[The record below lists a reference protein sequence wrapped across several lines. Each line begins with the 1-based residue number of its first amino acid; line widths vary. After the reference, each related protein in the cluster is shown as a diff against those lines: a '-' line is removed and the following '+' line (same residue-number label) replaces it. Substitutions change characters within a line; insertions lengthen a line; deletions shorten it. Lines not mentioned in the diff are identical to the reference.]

1 MNRELTVNLRLT
13 AATGENAKIASQV
26 TDTLNKIQTAASL
39 AAKAAESVGKSVATM
54 GSAAQTASQN
64 SQALKSGLEGISQSA
79 STAAKSVENLTSSLK
94 KANEAQL
101 SGAAAWTSAA
111 KRYAMAGP
119 GTSAYGSPI
128 GPMPSR
134 PGPGGM
140 EMWTSAST
148 LYGPKSFSQLSGAE
162 LGAFARRTTAA
173 NPYEM
178 YQSPIGPK
186 RFEDLTGPELSAFA
200 RRMTPGYD
208 NNHREV
214 QGPVEPNY
222 KGIIGGIQEDMAEK
236 LKEQTEETNRLAD
249 ARQKLASVDNKLMTG
264 VTQLGSGIASL
275 ARSMVLLTAATDE
288 DAAKMLIMLARFE
301 AVVQAVKGITSVV
314 RGATAVWNAYNK
326 AAAIAATI
334 GGAGMMGGRVG
345 RAGAA
350 ASGLAGGAI
359 AGGAVAAGGEA
370 AGGFLTSTLVGIG
383 QGLTELSPLATG
395 SAIGRTFLGGVAAGY
410 GATALINNGLMYDV
424 RGNPLTAGART
435 GAVNQ
440 GYGTQQSFEWD
451 ALTGFLGSTWRARS
465 SEQASAAGVAR
476 MQQQLAEREEMNGRT
491 SNRRIRDQRIGRSQ
505 WDIDTQQS
513 MFIASMQDPARNP
526 NWRDGF
532 VQQGRVNTA
541 EINAIENRLRS
552 SDLMITK
559 DDNAEAREKKDEE
572 RNQLS
577 ERLNDLTRQRLSLM
591 QQEAET
597 ANRIVASQ
605 RQSLAQMGS
614 GDTRRLAD
622 AIRTAESG
630 GDLTARQIAMLRQNN
645 IVGYDDQI
653 RTNEERL
660 ISRDPNARYIYENQR
675 EKTQVDEL
683 TRNFNVAVN
692 SEMVLKVQAE
702 IDKSAPQWM
711 SEAMKFLTQQVERIK
726 KETAD
731 LINQQFDNA
740 ARRGE
745 QNGKAQNGSG
755 GGNVPAS
762 AGPGIK

>member
-13 AATGENAKIASQV
+13 AATGENAKVVSQV
-26 TDTLNKIQTAASL
+26 TDTLNKIQTAASQ

-54 GSAAQTASQN
+54 GNAAQTASQN
-64 SQALKSGLEGISQSA
+64 AQALKAGMDGISQSA
-79 STAAKSVENLTSSLK
+79 ATAAKSVENLTSSLK

-111 KRYAMAGP
+111 RRYAIAGP

-134 PGPGGM
+134 PGPSGM
-140 EMWTSAST
+140 EIWTSAST
-148 LYGPKSFSQLSGAE
+148 FYGPRSFSQLSGPE
-162 LGAFARRTTAA
+162 LGAFVRRTTAA

-200 RRMTPGYD
+200 RRVTPGYD
-208 NNHREV
+208 NIHREV
-214 QGPVEPNY
+214 QGPPEPNY
-222 KGIIGGIQEDMAEK
+222 GAIIGGIQEDMAEK

-249 ARQKLASVDNKLMTG
+249 ARQKLASVDNRLMTG

-275 ARSMVLLTAATDE
+275 ARSMVLLTASTDE

-301 AVVQAVKGITSVV
+301 SLVQAVKGVTNVV

-334 GGAGMMGGRVG
+334 GGAGMMGRRGGSAVG
-345 RAGAA
+345 GVV
-350 ASGLAGGAI
+350 GGAV

-410 GATALINNGLMYDV
+410 GATALVNNGLMYDIQG
-424 RGNPLTAGART
+424 RPLTNGAMT

-440 GYGTQQSFEWD
+440 GYGTRQSFEWD
-451 ALTGFLGSTWRARS
+451 MLTGFLGSTWRARS

-476 MQQQLAEREEMNGRT
+476 MQQQLAEREEMNNRT
-491 SNRRIRDQRIGRSQ
+491 SNRRVRDQRIGRAQ
-505 WDIDTQQS
+505 WDIDTEQT
-513 MFIASMQDPARNP
+513 MFIASLQDPARNP
-526 NWRDGF
+526 NWRDQYQSQF
-532 VQQGRVNTA
+532 RVNSAEATA
-541 EINAIENRLRS
+541 IQRRLLS
-552 SDLMITK
+552 SDLMVTK
-559 DDNAEAREKKDEE
+559 DDNAEAAEKKQEE
-572 RNQLS
+572 RNQLN

-605 RQSLAQMGS
+605 REGLAQMSRGDARSLANAIKSAADGS
-614 GDTRRLAD
+614 LTDKEIGLLRR
-622 AIRTAESG
+622 
-630 GDLTARQIAMLRQNN
+630 NN
-645 IVGYDDQI
+645 IQGYDDVIKKSQEAI
-653 RTNEERL
+653 IASDANK
-660 ISRDPNARYIYENQR
+660 AFIYQNQR
-675 EKTQVDEL
+675 DKTNVDEL
-683 TRNFNVAVN
+683 NKNYNIAVN

-745 QNGKAQNGSG
+745 QNSKATSGGSG
-755 GGNVPAS
+755 GVIPAS

>member
-1 MNRELTVNLRLT
+1 VNRELTVNLRLT

-26 TDTLNKIQTAASL
+26 TDTLNKIHTAASL

-119 GTSAYGSPI
+119 GTTAYGSPI

-134 PGPGGM
+134 AGPGGV

-148 LYGPKSFSQLSGAE
+148 YYGPRSFSQLSGAE

-178 YQSPIGPK
+178 YHSPIGPK
-186 RFEDLTGPELSAFA
+186 RFEDLTGPELSAYA

-222 KGIIGGIQEDMAEK
+222 GGIIGGIQEDMASK

-249 ARQKLASVDNKLMTG
+249 ARNKLAAIDNKLMTG
-264 VTQLGSGIASL
+264 VTQLGSGITSL

-334 GGAGMMGGRVG
+334 GGAGMMGGRRG
-345 RAGAA
+345 GSTAA
-350 ASGLAGGAI
+350 GLAGGAI

-410 GATALINNGLMYDV
+410 GATALVNNGLMYDV

-440 GYGTQQSFEWD
+440 GYGTQQAFEWD
-451 ALTGFLGSTWRARS
+451 SLTGFLGSTWRARNS
-465 SEQASAAGVAR
+465 QIASADGVAR
-476 MQQQLAEREEMNGRT
+476 MQQQLAEREEMNSRT
-491 SNRRIRDQRIGRSQ
+491 SNRRIRDQRIGRAQ

-513 MFIASMQDPARNP
+513 MFLASIQDPARNP
-526 NWRDGF
+526 NWRDQF

-541 EINAIENRLRS
+541 EINAIESRLRS
-552 SDLMITK
+552 SALTITK
-559 DDNAEAREKKDEE
+559 DDKAEAREKKDEE

-577 ERLNDLTRQRLSLM
+577 ERLNELTRQRLSLM

-702 IDKSAPQWM
+702 LDSSAPKWM

-726 KETAD
+726 TETAN

-740 ARRGE
+740 ARKNE
-745 QNGKAQNGSG
+745 QNGKAQG
-755 GGNVPAS
+755 GGGGGVIPAS

>member
-26 TDTLNKIQTAASL
+26 TDTLNKIQTAASM
-39 AAKAAESVGKSVATM
+39 AAKAAESVGKSVASM
-54 GSAAQTASQN
+54 GNAAQTASQN
-64 SQALKSGLEGISQSA
+64 SQALKSGLDGISQSA

-111 KRYAMAGP
+111 RRYATAGP
-119 GTSAYGSPI
+119 GVTAYGSPI

-134 PGPGGM
+134 AGPGGV

-148 LYGPKSFSQLSGAE
+148 YYGPKPFSQLSGAE
-162 LGAFARRTTAA
+162 LGAFARRTSAS

-178 YQSPIGPK
+178 YHSPIGPK

-208 NNHREV
+208 DNHREV

-222 KGIIGGIQEDMAEK
+222 AGIIGGVQSDMAAK
-236 LKEQTEETNRLAD
+236 LKAQTEETNRLAE
-249 ARQKLASVDNKLMTG
+249 ARVRLAAVDNKLMTG
-264 VTQLGSGIASL
+264 VTQLGSGITSL

-326 AAAIAATI
+326 AAAIAAGI
-334 GGAGMMGGRVG
+334 GGVGALGGRG
-345 RAGAA
+345 GAA
-350 ASGLAGGAI
+350 AGMAGGAI
-359 AGGAVAAGGEA
+359 AGGAVAAGSEA
-370 AGGFLTSTLVGIG
+370 AGGFLSTTLLGIRA
-383 QGLTELSPLATG
+383 GLTELSPPATS
-395 SAIGRTFLGGVAAGY
+395 SAIGRTFLGGAAAGY
-410 GATALINNGLMYDV
+410 GLTAVANNLSMYDMAG
-424 RGNPLTAGART
+424 RPLTSGAMT
-435 GAVNQ
+435 GATNQ
-440 GYGTQQSFEWD
+440 GYGTWQSFETD
-451 ALTGFLGSTWRARS
+451 ALFGFLPSTWRARS
-465 SEQASAAGVAR
+465 SEQASAAGVLR
-476 MQQQLAEREEMNGRT
+476 MQQQLAEREEMNTRT
-491 SNRRIRDQRIGRSQ
+491 SNRRIRDQQIGRAQ
-505 WDIDTQQS
+505 FDIDTQQA
-513 MFIASMQDPARNP
+513 MFIASIQDPARNP

-532 VQQGRVNTA
+532 QQQFRVNTA
-541 EINAIENRLRS
+541 EANAIQNRLLS
-552 SDLMITK
+552 SNLMVTK
-559 DDNAEAREKKDEE
+559 DDNAEAREKKQEE
-572 RNQLS
+572 RNQLN

-605 RQSLAQMGS
+605 RESLSQMSRGDARSLANAIKSAADGTLTDKEI
-614 GDTRRLAD
+614 GLLRR
-622 AIRTAESG
+622 
-630 GDLTARQIAMLRQNN
+630 NN
-645 IVGYDDQI
+645 IQGYDDVIKKSEEQI
-653 RTNEERL
+653 
-660 ISRDPNARYIYENQR
+660 ISSDANKAFIYRDQQQKNNI
-675 EKTQVDEL
+675 DEL
-683 TRNFNVAVN
+683 NKNYSIAVN

-702 IDKSAPQWM
+702 LDSSAPKWM

-726 KETAD
+726 QETAN

-740 ARRGE
+740 ARKNE
-745 QNGKAQNGSG
+745 QNGKAQGSG
-755 GGNVPAS
+755 TGGVIPAS

>member
-26 TDTLNKIQTAASL
+26 TDTLNKIHTAASL

-111 KRYAMAGP
+111 KRYATAGP
-119 GTSAYGSPI
+119 GMTAYGSPI

-134 PGPGGM
+134 AGPGGV

-148 LYGPKSFSQLSGAE
+148 YYGPKSFSQLSGAE

-186 RFEDLTGPELSAFA
+186 RFEDLTGPELSAYA

-214 QGPVEPNY
+214 QGPVEPDY
-222 KGIIGGIQEDMAEK
+222 KEIIGGIQEDMASK

-264 VTQLGSGIASL
+264 VTQLGSGITSL

-334 GGAGMMGGRVG
+334 GGAGMIGGRG
-345 RAGAA
+345 GTAAGV
-350 ASGLAGGAI
+350 AGGAI

-370 AGGFLTSTLVGIG
+370 AGGFLTTALLGIRA
-383 QGLTELSPLATG
+383 GLTELSPLATS
-395 SAIGRTFLGGVAAGY
+395 SAIGRTFLGGAAAGY
-410 GATALINNGLMYDV
+410 GLTSAVNNLSMYDMAG
-424 RGNPLTAGART
+424 RPLTSGAMT
-435 GAVNQ
+435 GATNQ
-440 GYGTQQSFEWD
+440 GYGTWQSFETD
-451 ALTGFLGSTWRARS
+451 ALFGFLPSTFAARS
-465 SEQASAAGVAR
+465 SEQASAAGVIR
-476 MQQQLAEREEMNGRT
+476 MQQQLAEREEMNSRA
-491 SNRRIRDQRIGRSQ
+491 SNRRIRDQRIGRAQ
-505 WDIDTQQS
+505 FDIDTQQS
-513 MFIASMQDPARNP
+513 MFLASIQDPARNP
-526 NWRDGF
+526 NWRDQF

-541 EINAIENRLRS
+541 EINAIESRLRS
-552 SDLMITK
+552 SALTITK

-577 ERLNDLTRQRLSLM
+577 ERLNELTRQRLSLM

-630 GDLTARQIAMLRQNN
+630 GELTARQIAMLRQNN

-660 ISRDPNARYIYENQR
+660 ISRDANARYIYENQR

-683 TRNFNVAVN
+683 TRTFNVAVN
-692 SEMVLKVQAE
+692 SEMVLKVQSE
-702 IDKSAPQWM
+702 LDSSAPKWM

-726 KETAD
+726 TETTN

-740 ARRGE
+740 ARKSE
-745 QNGKAQNGSG
+745 QNGKAQG
-755 GGNVPAS
+755 GGGGGVVPAS